1 MYYHDTENTFLK
13 ISLNIQNAIKAYKID
28 PDIKQSEA
36 IRFFNESG
44 GGIIKGIITY
54 LYCASVIVAPFC
66 TIGALTILILKPA
79 NYIRG
84 LLTKGYIF
92 ISYKSDNWK
101 RVFLDKV
108 FQLREQGVRVYSDK
122 NFDDENR
129 PWLTSMEKNMKF
141 TTAVML
147 FISKEYVTSL
157 PTLIELLTAIK
168 FDKLNQLIKIQNP
181 KYQEK
186 IDTLRNNLETSIS
199 QNTLTY
205 ANIWESF
212 QEILYSGRLQDNDFD
227 KKLSSLLKTIH
238 SAYLTAIETESSEK
252 NRQMLNPFERP
263 YQEIIQRLDSAPASG
278 APSAAETVA
287 EPPKT
292 MPEPPVT
299 STLPETKQPEPHTP
313 SPVEPARKPHSSTG
327 AITFT
332 LYGKEYTTNQSDMM
346 LLFFAQV
353 LNRYP
358 EVISE
363 VGSYKGMNCVS
374 DVDYTAKENQTPDMP
389 PYFRICQYF
398 TFPNGEKLC
407 VGTAYAIGEKL
418 KKMALLLS
426 ICGEASDIFQSE
438 QVELPVVR
446 SAAEKGDSSRGKSSG
461 VDFRVFGESFSANQ
475 SDMLGIICNKL
486 IEKHPE
492 KLKEAAD
499 SLLCIDMADYTGV
512 AKENKPVYFG
522 SMNQYYLNGTPYC
535 VGGSFGMKDKLKMIA
550 RLIALCEESSDCI
563 EIEGYEIPAVGSS
576 RSAGKKTSI
585 NYFG

>member
-1 MYYHDTENTFLK
+1 MGLTQEQGLERDEALKNLK
-13 ISLNIQNAIKAYKID
+13 IT
-28 PDIKQSEA
+28 
-36 IRFFNESG
+36 
-44 GGIIKGIITY
+44 TY
-54 LYCASVIVAPFC
+54 PE
-66 TIGALTILILKPA
+66 G
-79 NYIRG
+79 
-84 LLTKGYIF
+84 KGYIF

-168 FDKLNQLIKIQNP
+168 FDKEIIPVYLQPKDDIARALSEEARELEDKRIKASSDEFAKLNQLIKIQNP

-186 IDTLRNNLETSIS
+186 IDSLRNNLETNIS

-278 APSAAETVA
+278 TPSAAETVS

-292 MPEPPVT
+292 VPEPPVT
-299 STLPETKQPEPHTP
+299 SVLPEPEQPAELHTP

-332 LYGKEYTTNQSDMM
+332 LYEKEYTTNQSDMM

-353 LNRYP
+353 LNRHP
-358 EVISE
+358 ELIGE

-374 DVDYTAKENQTPDMP
+374 DIDYTAKENQTSDMP

-398 TFPNGEKLC
+398 TFSNGEKLC

-426 ICGEASDIFQSE
+426 ICGEAPDIFQSE
-438 QVELPVVR
+438 QVELPVIR

-512 AKENKPVYFG
+512 AKEDKPVYFG

-550 RLIALCEESSDCI
+550 KLIALCDESADCI
-563 EIEGYEIPAVGSS
+563 EIEGYEIPAASS

>member
-168 FDKLNQLIKIQNP
+168 FAKLNQLIKIQNP

-313 SPVEPARKPHSSTG
+313 SPVEPSRKPHSSTG

-353 LNRYP
+353 LNRHP
-358 EVISE
+358 ELIGE

-374 DVDYTAKENQTPDMP
+374 AVDYTAKENQTPDMP

-418 KKMALLLS
+418 KKMALLIS
-426 ICGEASDIFQSE
+426 ICDEAPDIFQSE

-486 IEKHPE
+486 IEKHPG
-492 KLKEAAD
+492 KLQEAAD

-512 AKENKPVYFG
+512 AKEDKPVYFG

-550 RLIALCEESSDCI
+550 RLIALCGESSDCI

>member
-550 RLIALCEESSDCI
+550 RLIALCEESSNCI

>member
-1 MYYHDTENTFLK
+1 MGLTQEQGLERDEALKNLK
-13 ISLNIQNAIKAYKID
+13 IT
-28 PDIKQSEA
+28 
-36 IRFFNESG
+36 
-44 GGIIKGIITY
+44 TY
-54 LYCASVIVAPFC
+54 PE
-66 TIGALTILILKPA
+66 G
-79 NYIRG
+79 
-84 LLTKGYIF
+84 KGYIF

-108 FQLREQGVRVYSDK
+108 FQLRELGVRVYSDK

-168 FDKLNQLIKIQNP
+168 FDKEIIPVYLQPKDDIARALSEEARELEDKRIKASSDEFAKLNQLIKIQNP

-263 YQEIIQRLDSAPASG
+263 YQEIIQRLDSAPAFG
-278 APSAAETVA
+278 TPSTVETVA

-292 MPEPPVT
+292 VPEPPVA
-299 STLPETKQPEPHTP
+299 STLPETEQPEEPHTP

-353 LNRYP
+353 LNRHP

-499 SLLCIDMADYTGV
+499 SLLCIDIADYTGV

-550 RLIALCEESSDCI
+550 KLIALCEESSDCI
-563 EIEGYEIPAVGSS
+563 EIEGYEIPAAGSS